1 MERLNGLAELASEK
15 ENGQRKNP
23 YLLEQITVPALAASR
38 RGIWQQVQMI
48 NSL

>member
-23 YLLEQITVPALAASR
+23 LPTRANHRPGSRSKSPGHLAA
-38 RGIWQQVQMI
+38 GTM
-48 NSL
+48 